1 MELIMSNV
9 EITVFTPSYNR
20 AKTLPRVFECLKK
33 QTYKSFEWII
43 IDDGSEDNTKDVVD
57 GFLKEDN
64 FFDIIYVYQKNQ
76 GKHIATNNAVKMCSG
91 NFFITLDSDD
101 TCTND
106 ALETFV
112 NEWNK
117 IPKQEQK
124 KYYGISCRTY
134 DKDGKINGT
143 QMNVPY
149 IDSNDLDLRFKLNIT
164 GELWGMI
171 RTDIMR
177 EFPFPVV
184 EGYHF
189 YPENVIW
196 HNVGR
201 KYICRYLSTAL
212 RYYIQDQENAVT
224 NVNRK
229 KASKEKFVMHLHYI
243 NDCWDY
249 RKYNRKRYLEHI
261 VAITRDGLANGYKL
275 SEILTMLKTK
285 PRRLLVLLTSPIG
298 YLLYKHS

>member
-1 MELIMSNV
+1 MNNV

-20 AKTLPRVFECLKK
+20 AATLPRAFECLKR
-33 QTYKSFEWII
+33 QTYKNFEWII
-43 IDDGSEDNTKDVVD
+43 IDDGSSDNTQEVVE
-57 GFLKEDN
+57 GFKKEN
-64 FFDIIYVYQKNQ
+64 PFFDIIYIYQENQ
-76 GKHIATNNAVKMCSG
+76 GKHIATNNAVKICRG
-91 NFFITLDSDD
+91 KFFITLDSDD
-101 TCTND
+101 ACTDD
-106 ALETFV
+106 ALEVFLR
-112 NEWNK
+112 EWNK
-117 IPKQEQK
+117 IPKEEQN
-124 KYYGISCRTY
+124 KYYGVSCRTC
-134 DKDGKINGT
+134 DKNGKINGT
-143 QMNVPY
+143 KMDVPY
-149 IDSNDLDLRFKLNIT
+149 IDSNDLDLRFKYKIT

-201 KYICRYLSTAL
+201 KYMSRYLNVAL

-224 NVNRK
+224 NVDRK

-249 RKYNRKRYLEHI
+249 RKYCRKRYVEHL
-261 VAITRDGLANGYKL
+261 VAITRDGLANGYKFGQILGMVKTGPRKFFVLTL
-275 SEILTMLKTK
+275 SPLGFI
-285 PRRLLVLLTSPIG
+285 
-298 YLLYKHS
+298 LYKRS